1 MADGNATASRLGLV
15 NNTGT
20 DYEKLFLKVFSGEV
34 LTAFSEN
41 NVFSDALHTV
51 RTISSGKAAQFPVTG
66 TATAAY
72 HTPGNLLTG
81 GAILHNEK
89 VINID
94 DLLIAQTFVAN
105 IDELMNHYDVR
116 SIYASEL
123 GKALAKRYDQN
134 VAKTI
139 ANASRASA
147 TLTGGSGGT
156 VLTLP
161 SGAGNTTSAGVDGD
175 ELAAAIYDIAQVFD
189 ENDIPKTDRYVVLPP
204 AEYYKL
210 PEAATRT
217 ISTDYNPGGNGS
229 YGSGNV
235 QQIAGMPVIMSNN
248 VPQVN
253 RPPGVDDSGDASAD
267 AAELGG
273 SNNTYAGDDSK
284 TLGLVFHKSAVGT
297 VKLLDLQTEMSGQDY
312 GVMYQGTLMVAKY
325 ALGHGILRPEAAA
338 TIKLNTA

>member
-1 MADGNATASRLGLV
+1 MSNATASRLGLV
-15 NNTGT
+15 NNSGTG
-20 DYEKLFLKVFSGEV
+20 YEALFLKVFSGEV

-41 NVFSDALHTV
+41 NVFSEALHTV
-51 RTISSGKAAQFPVTG
+51 RTISSGKSAQFPVTG
-66 TATAAY
+66 TASAAY

-94 DLLIAQTFVAN
+94 DLLIAQSFVAN

-116 SIYASEL
+116 AIYASEL
-123 GKALAKRYDQN
+123 GKALAKRYDLN

-139 ANASRASA
+139 ANASRAST

-156 VLTLP
+156 VLTL
-161 SGAGNTTSAGVDGD
+161 ANGNTATADVTGD
-175 ELAAAIYDIAQVFD
+175 ELAAAIYDIAQAFD
-189 ENDIPKTDRYVVLPP
+189 ERDIPKTDRFVVLPP

-210 PEAATRT
+210 PESATRT
-217 ISTDYNPGGNGS
+217 ISTDFNPGGNGS
-229 YGSGNV
+229 FASGNV

-248 VPQVN
+248 VPQDN
-253 RPPGVDDSGDASAD
+253 KAPGNTANTN
-267 AAELGG
+267 ELGG

-284 TLGLVFHKSAVGT
+284 TIGLVFHKSAVGT
-297 VKLLDLQTEMSGQDY
+297 VKLLDLQTEMSGNDY
-312 GVMYQGTLMVAKY
+312 SVMYQGTLMVAKY

-338 TIKLNTA
+338 TIKLSAS